1 MLLPLSSL
9 PFSSLFLLLPN
20 PLPSLHPHL
29 STDQSVLTREL
40 ASLPLSTDT
49 LKHRLKRAELE
60 NKLTEIEDALKI
72 FSRPKVFV
80 KSDV

>member
-1 MLLPLSSL
+1 MLCLLLHLSSL
-9 PFSSLFLLLPN
+9 PFSSLFLL
-20 PLPSLHPHL
+20 LPSLHPHL

-40 ASLPLSTDT
+40 ASFPLSTDT

-80 KSDV
+80 KSND